1 MGMESWER
9 KNRIEPSVQYSTI
22 MAVYH
27 IYATSNTITHN
38 RTIISVY
45 IECSALWG
53 ESERVWII
61 LNCCK

>member
-27 IYATSNTITHN
+27 IYATSNTITLNAAHCGV
-38 RTIISVY
+38 RV
-45 IECSALWG
+45 
-53 ESERVWII
+53 SEYG
-61 LNCCK
+61 